1 VDATT
6 HRAFVL
12 SDDQPVYTNSSS
24 VVVLDT
30 RGGALPRTLTVQGK
44 PPVSVAVDARTG
56 RAFVSSRGTLTV
68 LDAATGRVLR
78 AIPVSDPF
86 HGPASGEYLGLTV
99 DEAAGRILGVLENR
113 LVVLDARTGALLASS
128 TSLGPDSISSGPL
141 IDPRAGRAF
150 VLYQSPRG
158 GMRASISGPGYVGVF
173 DAATGRRLRT
183 VTVGI
188 VGNPHAQALAVDPDS
203 GLVFSLN
210 DNSVSV
216 LDGRRP

>member
-1 VDATT
+1 MGVPQKSEGAGKGVDHDGLPIRIKLRNGQGVGFHAKCAP
-6 HRAFVL
+6 HRRCIGAFRVE
-12 SDDQPVYTNSSS
+12 SYT
-24 VVVLDT
+24 
-30 RGGALPRTLTVQGK
+30 
-44 PPVSVAVDARTG
+44 
-56 RAFVSSRGTLTV
+56 
-68 LDAATGRVLR
+68 
-78 AIPVSDPF
+78 F
-86 HGPASGEYLGLTV
+86 HGPASGAYLGLTV

-113 LVVLDARTGALLASS
+113 LVVLDARTGVLLASS

-188 VGNPHAQALAVDPDS
+188 VGNPHAQALAIDPDS

-216 LDGRRP
+216 IDGRRP